1 MLQKFTKHI
10 NSNFPFLKG
19 KKILIAIS
27 GGLDSVVLTHL
38 FSELKYAIYLAH
50 CNFQLR
56 GLASNLDEKFVENL
70 SQKTSNQIFI
80 KKFKTEEYA
89 KKHQLSTQIA
99 ARELRYHW
107 FQEIIQQHRF
117 DFVLTAH
124 HADDNLETFLINLT
138 RGSGLEGFTGI
149 PSINGNIIRPLLP
162 FSRVEILTY
171 AQENDIHWR
180 EDASNASTKY
190 IRNKIRHQ
198 VVPAL
203 KEINPSLLSSFG
215 KTIQNLKESQQI
227 IEDKIDD
234 ISSEVIEPEFLTE
247 FNLGKVQRPEVTK
260 FNINVINQFSNPK
273 AYLYQLLKAYNFTE
287 WNDVYNLLSAQSG
300 KQVFS
305 KTHRLLKDRD
315 YLMVSK
321 KTDVTLSLS
330 TPLKINSIKRSFNI
344 NKGEL
349 EITKPI
355 QLNFE
360 EVTKKSTQNK
370 QTIYVDK
377 DLLKYPLTIRKWQT
391 GDYLYPTGMQGKK
404 KLSKFFKDEK
414 LSLLEKENTWLLC
427 SAENELIW
435 VINHRQDRR
444 FSSKLSTKNSLKITT
459 L

>member
-1 MLQKFTKHI
+1 MIQKFTKHI

-27 GGLDSVVLTHL
+27 GGLDSVVSTHL
-38 FSELKYAIYLAH
+38 FSELKYPISLAH

-56 GLASNLDEKFVENL
+56 GAASDLDEEFVYNL

-99 ARELRYHW
+99 ARELRYNW
-107 FQEIIQQHRF
+107 FQELVEKHNF
-117 DFVLTAH
+117 DYILTAH

-149 PSINGNIIRPLLP
+149 PAINGNIIRPLLP
-162 FSRVEILTY
+162 FSRAEILTY

-198 VVPAL
+198 VVPIL

-215 KTIQNLKESQQI
+215 KTLKNLQESQQI
-227 IEDKIDD
+227 LEDRIDD
-234 ISSEVIEPEFLTE
+234 ISSEVIEKKEAIA
-247 FNLGKVQRPEVTK
+247 KI
-260 FNINVINQFSNPK
+260 NIAKIQQLSNPK

-287 WNDVYNLLSAQSG
+287 WNDVYHLLSAQSG

-315 YLMVSK
+315 FLIVSK
-321 KTDVTLSLS
+321 KTDVTLSAVE
-330 TPLKINSIKRSFNI
+330 RSFDI
-344 NKGEL
+344 NEDEL
-349 EITKPI
+349 EITNPI
-355 QLNFE
+355 HLNFE
-360 EVTKKSTQNK
+360 EVTKKSTENN

-377 DLLKYPLTIRKWQT
+377 DLLKYPLTIRKWKI

-414 LSLLEKENTWLLC
+414 FSLIEKETTWLLC
-427 SAENELIW
+427 SAKNELIW
-435 VINHRQDRR
+435 VINYRQDRR
-444 FSSKLSTKNSLKITT
+444 FSSKLSTKNYLKITT